1 MSKTEATATRAAGEL
16 MAITKFVEEGSSP
29 TVTVPKYDRSALKA
43 GMAHIGVGNFH
54 RVHQA
59 TYLDDLLHT
68 RADQSEWGILGIE
81 LLDDALAV
89 SRARAFLTQDKLYS
103 FTAFSP
109 EGDPASRVNGS
120 MVDYLHAPRDPAG
133 VVRALIDPAIRVV
146 TMTIT
151 EGGYNLDEQTGEF
164 DLRAPEIVADLVAS
178 HPRTTFGILTAALR
192 TRRSAGVAPFTI
204 VSCDNLRSNGH
215 TARTATVGFA
225 AATDSAFARWIEDNV
240 AFPNSM
246 VDRIAPT
253 VGSAVQAWLN
263 GITGIADGA
272 PVTSENFKQWVLE
285 DIFPTGRPAWEEV
298 GVELRGDVAAFEA
311 IKGRLINASHML
323 MSYPAALVGYERV
336 SEAASDP
343 LVAQLLDC
351 FMAVDAAP
359 LVTAPRDVSLEDYRK
374 QIVPRFANPNVP
386 DTVLRVAHDGGAKLP
401 IFHRATAEGL
411 IALGR
416 DVRRE
421 ALLLAA
427 FRQYVGGVDEN
438 GVSFEVK
445 EPHLHEEDWP
455 LLRSSDPLEALKA
468 SPFFA
473 WGLGGSADFVTAYT
487 AAVRTLASDGVHA
500 AIRQAL
506 GT

>member
-1 MSKTEATATRAAGEL
+1 MSESNATGTSDAGDL
-16 MAITKFVEEGSSP
+16 MSITKFVEDGGSA
-29 TVTVPKYDRSALKA
+29 TVSVPKYDRSALRV

-59 TYLDDLLHT
+59 TYLEDLLHM

-89 SRARAFLTQDKLYS
+89 SRARAFGSQDKLYS

-109 EGDPASRVNGS
+109 EGERVSRVNGS
-120 MVDYLHAPRDPAG
+120 MVDYVHAPSDVAG
-133 VVRALIDPAIRVV
+133 VVRALSDPAIRVV

-151 EGGYNLDEQTGEF
+151 EGGYNLDEETGEF
-164 DLRAPEIVADLVAS
+164 DLSTPDIAADLVAS
-178 HPRTTFGILTAALR
+178 HPRTTFGILTEALR
-192 TRRSAGVAPFTI
+192 ARRRAGVVPFTV

-215 TARTATVGFA
+215 TARTATVGYA
-225 AATDSAFARWIEDNV
+225 AATDSAFARWIEENV

-253 VGSAVQAWLN
+253 VDRATREWLN

-272 PVTSENFKQWVLE
+272 PVISETFRQWVLE
-285 DIFPTGRPAWEEV
+285 DVFPAGRPAWEEV
-298 GVELRGDVAAFEA
+298 GVELRGDVPAFEA

-323 MSYPAALVGYERV
+323 LSYPAALIGYERV
-336 SEAASDP
+336 SQAANDQ
-343 LVAQLLDC
+343 LIAELLDY
-351 FMAVDAAP
+351 FMTVDAAP
-359 LVTAPRDVSLEDYRK
+359 LLAAPGDVSLEDYRK
-374 QIVPRFANPNVP
+374 QVVPRFANPNIP
-386 DTVLRVAHDGGAKLP
+386 DTVLRVAHDGAAKLP

-427 FRQYVGGVDEN
+427 FRRYLVGVDEK
-438 GVSFEVK
+438 GASFEVE
-445 EPHLHEEDWP
+445 EPHLHKGDWP
-455 LLRSSDPLEALKA
+455 LLRSPDPLDALKA
-468 SPFFA
+468 SPFSA
-473 WGLGGSADFVTAYT
+473 WGLGRSQAFVTAYT
-487 AAVRTLASDGVHA
+487 AAVRTLASEGVHA

-506 GT
+506 

>member
-1 MSKTEATATRAAGEL
+1 MSNTDATETSEAGEL
-16 MAITKFVEEGSSP
+16 MGITKFVADDSSP
-29 TVTVPKYDRSALKA
+29 TVTVPKYDRSALRM

-59 TYLDDLLHT
+59 TYLDDLLHL
-68 RADQSEWGILGIE
+68 RADQSEWGILGVE
-81 LLDDALAV
+81 LLDDALART
-89 SRARAFLTQDKLYS
+89 RARAFLGQDKFYS

-109 EGDPASRVNGS
+109 AGERVSRVNGS
-120 MVDYLHAPRDPAG
+120 MVDYLHAPRDPAV
-133 VVRALIDPAIRVV
+133 VVRALSDSAIRVV

-151 EGGYNLDEQTGEF
+151 EGAYNLDEETGEF
-164 DLRAPEIVADLVAS
+164 DLSAPDVAADLVAS
-178 HPRTTFGILTAALR
+178 HPHTTFGILTAALR
-192 TRRSAGVAPFTI
+192 ARRGAGVDPFTV

-225 AATDSAFARWIEDNV
+225 AATDPAFARWIEGNV

-253 VGSAVQAWLN
+253 VDAAVRVWLN

-272 PVTSENFKQWVLE
+272 PVTSESFKQWVLE
-285 DIFPTGRPAWEEV
+285 DMFPGGRPAWEEV

-323 MSYPAALVGYERV
+323 MSYPAALLGYERV

-343 LVAQLLDC
+343 FIAELLEY

-359 LVTAPRDVSLEDYRK
+359 LVAAPSDVSLEHYRK

-386 DTVLRVAHDGGAKLP
+386 DTVLRVAHDGAAKLP

-427 FRQYVGGVDEN
+427 FRRYVGGVDEK
-438 GVSFEVK
+438 GASFKVE
-445 EPHLHEEDWP
+445 EPHLHKEDWP
-455 LLRSSDPLEALKA
+455 LLRSADPLEALKA
-468 SPFFA
+468 SPFAA
-473 WGLGGSADFVTAYT
+473 WGLDRSADFVSAYT
-487 AAVRTLASDGVHA
+487 SAVRALASDGVHA

-506 GT
+506 GK

>member
-1 MSKTEATATRAAGEL
+1 MSKTDATAARETGEL
-16 MAITKFVEEGSSP
+16 AAITKFVEDGGSS
-29 TVTVPKYDRSALKA
+29 TVTVPKYDRSAVRA

-59 TYLDDLLHT
+59 TYLDDLLHM

-81 LLDDALAV
+81 LLDDALAM
-89 SRARAFLTQDKLYS
+89 SRARAFLSQDKLYS

-109 EGDPASRVNGS
+109 EGERVSRVNGS
-120 MVDYLHAPRDPAG
+120 MVDYLHAPRDPG
-133 VVRALIDPAIRVV
+133 SVVRALVDPGIRVV

-151 EGGYNLDEQTGEF
+151 EGGYNLDEETGEF
-164 DLRAPEIVADLVAS
+164 DLSTPEIAADLAAS
-178 HPRTTFGILTAALR
+178 PPRTTFGILTAALR
-192 TRRSAGVAPFTI
+192 ARRSAGVAPFTV

-225 AATDSAFARWIEDNV
+225 AATDSALARWIEDNV

-253 VGSAVQAWLN
+253 VDPTVRAWLN

-272 PVTSENFKQWVLE
+272 PVTSESFKQWVLE
-285 DIFPTGRPAWEEV
+285 DIFPVGRPAWEEV
-298 GVELRGDVAAFEA
+298 GVELRGDVGAFEA

-323 MSYPAALVGYERV
+323 MSYPAALAGYERV

-343 LVAQLLDC
+343 LIAELLDC
-351 FMAVDAAP
+351 FTAVDAAP
-359 LVTAPRDVSLEDYRK
+359 LVTAPSDVSLEDYRR

-386 DTVLRVAHDGGAKLP
+386 DTVLRVAHDGAAKLP
-401 IFHRATAEGL
+401 IFHRATTEGL
-411 IALGR
+411 VALGR

-421 ALLLAA
+421 ALLLAV
-427 FRQYVGGVDEN
+427 FRRYIGGIDEK
-438 GVSFEVK
+438 GISFEVK
-445 EPHLHEEDWP
+445 EPHLHKEDWP
-455 LLRSSDPLEALKA
+455 LLRSPDPLEALKA
-468 SPFFA
+468 SPFSA
-473 WGLGGSADFVTAYT
+473 WGLERSVDFVTTYT

-506 GT
+506 GK

>member
-1 MSKTEATATRAAGEL
+1 MSETETAARQAGEL
-16 MAITKFVEEGSSP
+16 MAIAKFVEEGSSP
-29 TVTVPKYDRSALKA
+29 TVAVPKYDRSALRA

-59 TYLDDLLHT
+59 TYLDDLLHM

-81 LLDDALAV
+81 LLDDALAM
-89 SRARAFLTQDKLYS
+89 SRARAFLSQDNLYS

-109 EGDPASRVNGS
+109 EGERESRVNGS
-120 MVDYLHAPRDPAG
+120 MVDYLHAPRNPAG
-133 VVRALIDPAIRVV
+133 VVKALIDPAIRVV

-151 EGGYNLDEQTGEF
+151 EGGYNLDEETGEF
-164 DLRAPEIVADLVAS
+164 DVSAPEIVADLVAS
-178 HPRTTFGILTAALR
+178 HPGTTFGILTAALR

-225 AATDSAFARWIEDNV
+225 AASDPAFARWIEDNV

-253 VGSAVQAWLN
+253 VDPAVQGWLN

-272 PVTSENFKQWVLE
+272 PVTSESFKQWVLE

-343 LVAQLLDC
+343 LIAELLDN
-351 FMAVDAAP
+351 FTAVDAAP
-359 LVTAPRDVSLEDYRK
+359 LVTAPRDVSLEGYRK

-386 DTVLRVAHDGGAKLP
+386 DTVLRVAHDGAAKLP

-427 FRQYVGGVDEN
+427 FRQYVGGVDEK
-438 GVSFEVK
+438 GASFEVK
-445 EPHLHEEDWP
+445 EPHLQEEDWS
-455 LLRSSDPLEALKA
+455 LLRSSDALEALKA
-468 SPFFA
+468 SPFSA

-487 AAVRTLASDGVHA
+487 AAVRTLAYDGVHA

-506 GT
+506 GK